1 LYHHF
6 IQALLRYVTRVEAFF
21 ALCALDDLIAY
32 IGDGVGRIQAWQ
44 STEEALDEVWPVCKS
59 KMSRDNPSGT
69 QF

>member
-1 LYHHF
+1 
-6 IQALLRYVTRVEAFF
+6 VEAFF